1 MAEADTPKQGSRSPQ
16 AVLGGRLRRAAT
28 PTRLLAKGA
37 SAAALARV
45 RVLRG
50 DSAEDIALDP
60 RLISTAEDIARSLG
74 EMKGAAMKIG
84 QALSF
89 VDVSLIPKEYRTALA
104 VLQSDAPPMPF
115 EHVVGVVE
123 AELGAPLDDLF
134 DWFSP
139 NPIAAASIGQVHM
152 AHLGDREVVVKV
164 QYPGVAK
171 AVEADLRNAAL
182 LSGIARIGQK
192 MLAGLVGDVDLR
204 SLIDEI
210 RERVGEELDYRIEA
224 RNQQEFAELFRDDPR
239 IGIPEV
245 VPERSS
251 ERVLTTEYVDAMRWS
266 AALESSEELRDQWGE
281 TIARFVYTSLYDHG
295 VINVDTHPGNFLFH
309 EDGRV
314 TFLDFGCVSRFT
326 PARTEAIG
334 SLSLALVADDE
345 ERILDALV
353 ALGFLRNRDGFDTDV
368 LLTPLRRSLQPMHQ
382 PQPFRYTHEFL
393 EEVIAEALR
402 LRVGV
407 DELRLLQRLDVPR
420 DYVLLL
426 RASAGVEAVLS
437 HLEAAVD
444 FDRVFGSIF
453 GDAYQAPDRQS

>member
-1 MAEADTPKQGSRSPQ
+1 M
-16 AVLGGRLRRAAT
+16 
-28 PTRLLAKGA
+28 
-37 SAAALARV
+37 

-60 RLISTAEDIARSLG
+60 HLVAAAEDIARSLG

-104 VLQSDAPPMPF
+104 VLQSDAPSMPL
-115 EHVVGVVE
+115 EHVVGVIE
-123 AELGAPLDDLF
+123 AELGAPLDELF

-182 LSGIARIGQK
+182 LSGVARIAQK
-192 MLAGLVGDVDLR
+192 MLVGLVGDIDVR
-204 SLIDEI
+204 SMIDEI
-210 RERVGEELDYRIEA
+210 RERVSEELDYRIEA
-224 RNQQEFAELFRDDPR
+224 RNQQEFADRFQGDPG
-239 IGIPEV
+239 IGIPGV

-251 ERVLTTEYVDAMRWS
+251 ERVLTAEYVDAMRWS
-266 AALESSEELRDQWGE
+266 AALEAPEELRDQWGE

-326 PARTEAIG
+326 EERRRSIG
-334 SLSLALVADDE
+334 ELSLSLIADDE
-345 ERILDALV
+345 DGILDALV
-353 ALGFLRNRDGFDTDV
+353 ALGFLRNREGFDTDV
-368 LLTPLRRSLQPMHQ
+368 LLTPLRRSLQPIHQ
-382 PQPFRYTHEFL
+382 PQPFRYSHAFL
-393 EEVIAEALR
+393 EEIISEALR

-420 DYVLLL
+420 DYVLLI
-426 RASAGVEAVLS
+426 RASAGLEAVLS

-444 FDRVFGSIF
+444 FDRLWSGVF
-453 GDAYQAPDRQS
+453 GDAYRPPDRGT